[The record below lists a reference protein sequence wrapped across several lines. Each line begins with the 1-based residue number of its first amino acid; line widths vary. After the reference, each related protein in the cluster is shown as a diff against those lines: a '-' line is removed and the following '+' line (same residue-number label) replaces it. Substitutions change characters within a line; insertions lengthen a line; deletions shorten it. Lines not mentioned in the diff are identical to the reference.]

1 MKNLALSF
9 GLRLEQEVSRL
20 AKATWEKGEKMKRK
34 VCIALLTVVMAAG
47 FLTGCGKSAQEG
59 AGEQNAP
66 AAQDV
71 SVEPQTAAQEVSG
84 EDETEQ
90 EQASGGE
97 SETGRSDETIRLGGL
112 KGPTTMGLVKLL
124 DDAEGGGT
132 AFHVDFTMA
141 AAADELTPR
150 LIQGDLDMAAVPCNL
165 AAVLYNKTEGE
176 IQVLCTNTLGV
187 LSIVTTGDDIG
198 GIEDL
203 RGKTIYATGQG
214 TTPEYS
220 LKYLLARGGLD
231 PQEDV
236 SIEWKSEATEIV
248 SIMAQSEDE
257 VIAML
262 PQPFVTVAMTQVEG
276 LKTAI
281 DLNETW
287 NALDAGSLVTGVM
300 VARRQFVEENPELVE
315 SFLDTYRMSCQYA
328 NENVAET
335 ALLVEKFDIVK
346 APIAEKALPK
356 CNITFMDGAQMQEAV
371 NGYLQVLFDANPQSV
386 GGAIP
391 GDDFYFRGQRAK

>member
-1 MKNLALSF
+1 MK
-9 GLRLEQEVSRL
+9 
-20 AKATWEKGEKMKRK
+20 KK
-34 VCIALLTVVMAAG
+34 VCITLLTIVMAAG
-47 FLTGCGKSAQEG
+47 FLTGCGQSAQEG

-71 SVEPQTAAQEVSG
+71 SEELQTSAQEASG

-97 SETGRSDETIRLGGL
+97 NETGRIDETIRLGGL

-124 DDAEGGGT
+124 DDAEGGET
-132 AFHVDFTMA
+132 AFRVDFTMA

-220 LKYLLARGGLD
+220 LKYLLAQNGLD

-276 LKTAI
+276 LKIAI
-281 DLNETW
+281 DLNEAW
-287 NALDAGSLVTGVM
+287 NVLDAGSLVTGVM

-335 ALLVEKFDIVK
+335 ALLVEKHDIVK

-371 NGYLQVLFDANPQSV
+371 NGYLQVLFDANPQSI

-391 GDDFYFRGQRAK
+391 GDDFYFGGQQAK